1 MSQPLV
7 PPTIDAALL
16 WATDHIDTWATVVGG
31 GGASGANGLT
41 PADITALQAALTA
54 AEDNRLAAEAARTD
68 SKTATNSQNAAMA
81 TLRDQLSIAISN
93 IRAYAVKQADP
104 NTVYAAMEIP
114 PKADP
119 TPAPAPTPPTSLQGE
134 LTNDGY
140 ALISWTATRTNGDYW
155 SIWRQLSTGG
165 GLVLIGTT
173 AGKKF
178 TDDSVPTG
186 AAWAQYRVRSHRG
199 DEMSESSEPAQIV
212 FGVAAAA

>member
-7 PPTIDAALL
+7 PQTIDAALL
-16 WATDHIDTWATVVGG
+16 WATDHITTWAAAVAA
-31 GGASGANGLT
+31 GGASGANGLS
-41 PADITALQAALTA
+41 PADITLLQTALTD
-54 AEDNRLAAEAARTD
+54 AEDNRDAAIAARTD
-68 SKTATNSQNAAMA
+68 SKTATNAQNQSMD

-104 NTVYAAMEIP
+104 NTVYNAMDVP

-119 TPAPAPTPPTSLQGE
+119 TPAPAPTPPTNLQGE

-140 ALISWTATRTNGDYW
+140 ALISWTATRTNGDYF

-165 GLVLIGTT
+165 PLVLLGTT
-173 AGKKF
+173 AGKKY
-178 TDDSVPTG
+178 TDDTVPTG

-199 DEMSESSEPAQIV
+199 TEMSESSEPAQIV
-212 FGVAAAA
+212 FGVSAAA